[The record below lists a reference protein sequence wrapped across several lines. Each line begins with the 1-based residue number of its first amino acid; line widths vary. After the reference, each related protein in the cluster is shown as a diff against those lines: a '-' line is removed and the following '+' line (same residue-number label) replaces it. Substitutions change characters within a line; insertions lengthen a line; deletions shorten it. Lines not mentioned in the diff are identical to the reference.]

1 MPNFA
6 YIIKDAKGARIE
18 GMLKADTLDVAVDKL
33 SKEGNTIISVKAAA
47 EGAFKGKLSL
57 FDKVMLAIYK
67 FRTGVSLKTL
77 VFFTR
82 QLSTMFSAGLTIEKA
97 ITDLEKEEKN
107 KKFAKVLR
115 KLSDD
120 IRKGYSLSEAMQ
132 QHPGVF
138 NPLYVAL
145 VTAGEVSGTLHT
157 VLDELADY
165 LEKIEDTRRKV
176 YSALA
181 YPIFIIIFLFF
192 VVWGMFYYIIPMFA
206 DVYANFHAD
215 LPAPTR
221 VAISISNFIT
231 NNVFMFIIIVLL
243 VILTFFL
250 VNLTDK
256 GRYIFDTV
264 KLRIPVI
271 GKVISNSIM
280 SKFSRTFS
288 ILMAA
293 GVPIMDTMEL
303 TENVVQNAVI
313 ESAVRKARVMVKEGY
328 GVANSFRKT
337 GMFPPTLL
345 QMISTGEETG
355 DMDKLLSKAAE
366 FYEKLVD
373 SVIDRLTS
381 LIEPL
386 LIIFMAVIVGS
397 IIVVIYLP
405 IFDLGEAMS
414 QGLR

>member
-97 ITDLEKEEKN
+97 ITDLEKEEKS

-231 NNVFMFIIIVLL
+231 NNVFMFIVIVLL

-328 GVANSFRKT
+328 GVANAFRRT

>member
-6 YIIKDAKGARIE
+6 YVVKDAKGARVE
-18 GMLKADTLDVAVDKL
+18 GVIKADTLDMAVDKL
-33 SKEGNTIISVKAAA
+33 AKEGSTIISVKAAS

-57 FDKVMLAIYK
+57 FDKLMFTFYK
-67 FRTGVSLKTL
+67 WRTGVSLRTL

-107 KKFAKVLR
+107 KRFSRVLR
-115 KLSDD
+115 KISDD

-157 VLDELADY
+157 VLDELAEY

-176 YSALA
+176 VSAMA
-181 YPIFIIIFLFF
+181 YPIFILVFLAF
-192 VVWGMFYYIIPMFA
+192 VTWALFYYIIPMFA
-206 DVYANFHAD
+206 EVYSDFGAE
-215 LPAPTR
+215 LPGPTLA
-221 VAISISNFIT
+221 AIAISNFIV
-231 NNVFMFIIIVLL
+231 NNVFGTILIVIAI
-243 VILTFFL
+243 VIGVFL
-250 VNLTDK
+250 IYLTDR
-256 GRYIFDTV
+256 GRYVIDGL
-264 KLRIPVI
+264 KLKIPVI
-271 GKVISNSIM
+271 GRVLSNSIM
-280 SKFSRTFS
+280 SKFARTFS

-303 TENVVQNAVI
+303 TENVVQNAVVEGGI
-313 ESAVRKARVMVKEGY
+313 RKARVLVKEGY
-328 GVANSFRKT
+328 GVANAFRRT
-337 GMFPPTLL
+337 GLFPPTLL
-345 QMISTGEETG
+345 QMIATGEETG
-355 DMDKLLSKAAE
+355 DMDKLLGKAAE

-386 LIIFMAVIVGS
+386 LIVIMAAIVGS

-405 IFDLGEAMS
+405 IFDLGDAIS
-414 QGLR
+414 QGYN

>member
-1 MPNFA
+1 MPTFA
-6 YIIKDAKGARIE
+6 YIVKDAKGARLE
-18 GMLKADTLDVAVDKL
+18 GMIKADTLDMAVDKL
-33 SKEGNTIISVKAAA
+33 AKEGSTIISVKAAA
-47 EGAFKGKLSL
+47 EGAFKGKMSL
-57 FDKVMLAIYK
+57 FDKLMLTIYK
-67 FRTGVSLKTL
+67 IRTGVSLKTL

-107 KKFAKVLR
+107 KRFSKVLR

-120 IRKGYSLSEAMQ
+120 IRKGFSLSEAME

-145 VTAGEVSGTLHT
+145 VKAGEVSGTLHT
-157 VLDELADY
+157 VLDELSDY

-176 YSALA
+176 YSAMA
-181 YPIFIIIFLFF
+181 YPVFMLIFLVV
-192 VVWGMFYYIIPMFA
+192 VVWVMFYWIIPLFA
-206 DVYANFHAD
+206 GVYKDFNAD
-215 LPAPTR
+215 LPAPT
-221 VAISISNFIT
+221 VLAINTSNFIV
-231 NNVFMFIIIVLL
+231 NNAFTAVLFVILAFFGLFLLYLTDRGRFIIDNI
-243 VILTFFL
+243 
-250 VNLTDK
+250 
-256 GRYIFDTV
+256 
-264 KLRIPVI
+264 KLKIPVI
-271 GKVISNSIM
+271 GAVLNNSIM

-303 TENVVQNAVI
+303 TENVVQNAVV
-313 ESAVRKARVMVKEGY
+313 EGAVRKARVMVKEGY
-328 GVANSFRKT
+328 GVANSFRRT

-345 QMISTGEETG
+345 QMIATGEETG
-355 DMDKLLSKAAE
+355 DMDKLLSKAAQ

-386 LIIFMAVIVGS
+386 LIVMMAVVVGG

-405 IFDLGEAMS
+405 IFDLGEAIS
-414 QGLR
+414 QGMK

>member
-6 YIIKDAKGARIE
+6 YIVKDAKGARVE
-18 GMLKADTLDVAVDKL
+18 GVIKAETLDMAVEKL
-33 SKEGNTIISVKAAA
+33 SREGSTIISVKAAS

-57 FDKVMLAIYK
+57 FDKVMLTIYK
-67 FRTGVSLKTL
+67 IRTGVTLKTL

-97 ITDLEKEEKN
+97 ITDLEREEKS
-107 KKFAKVLR
+107 KKFSKVLR
-115 KLSDD
+115 KIGDD
-120 IRKGYSLSEAMQ
+120 IRKGYSLSEAML

-145 VTAGEVSGTLHT
+145 VQAGEVSGTLHT

-176 YSALA
+176 TSAMA
-181 YPIFIIIFLFF
+181 YPVFILVFLI
-192 VVWGMFYYIIPMFA
+192 VVIWGMFYFIVPMFA
-206 DVYANFHAD
+206 EVYGNFNAD
-215 LPAPTR
+215 LPGPT
-221 VAISISNFIT
+221 VAAINISNFIV
-231 NNVFMFIIIVLL
+231 NNLFLAILIVIMAIAAL
-243 VILTFFL
+243 FL
-250 VNLTDK
+250 VNLTDR
-256 GRYIFDTV
+256 GRYVMDTI
-264 KLRIPVI
+264 KLRIPVV
-271 GKVISNSIM
+271 GSVVTNSIM

-303 TENVVQNAVI
+303 TENVVQNAVV
-313 ESAVRKARVMVKEGY
+313 EGAVRRARVLVKEGY
-328 GVANSFRKT
+328 GVANAFRRT
-337 GMFPPTLL
+337 GEFPPTLL
-345 QMISTGEETG
+345 QMLSTGEETG
-355 DMDKLLSKAAE
+355 DMDKLLGKAAQ

-386 LIIFMAVIVGS
+386 LIVLMGVVVGTIVI
-397 IIVVIYLP
+397 VIYLP
-405 IFDLGEAMS
+405 IFDLGEAIS
-414 QGLR
+414 QGLK

>member
-6 YIIKDAKGARIE
+6 YIVKDAKGARVE
-18 GMLKADTLDVAVDKL
+18 GMIKADTLDMAVDKL
-33 SKEGNTIISVKAAA
+33 AKEGSTIISVKAAA

-57 FDKVMLAIYK
+57 FDKLMLTIYK
-67 FRTGVSLKTL
+67 IRTGVSLKTL

-97 ITDLEKEEKN
+97 ITDLEKEEKH

-115 KLSDD
+115 KISDD
-120 IRKGYSLSEAMQ
+120 IRKGFSLSEAME

-145 VTAGEVSGTLHT
+145 VKAGEVSGTLHT
-157 VLDELADY
+157 VLDELSDY

-176 YSALA
+176 TSAMA
-181 YPIFIIIFLFF
+181 YPAFIMVFLMG
-192 VVWGMFYYIIPMFA
+192 VVWVMFYYIIPLFA
-206 DVYANFHAD
+206 GVYADFNAD
-215 LPAPTR
+215 LPAPTTI
-221 VAISISNFIT
+221 AINISNFIVA
-231 NNVFMFIIIVLL
+231 NVFAT
-243 VILTFFL
+243 ILMLILAVFGLFL
-250 VNLTDK
+250 VYLTDR
-256 GRYIFDTV
+256 GRYVMDSM
-264 KLRIPVI
+264 KLKIPVV
-271 GKVISNSIM
+271 GGVIKNSIM

-303 TENVVQNAVI
+303 TENVVQNAVV
-313 ESAVRKARVMVKEGY
+313 EAAVRKARVMVKEGY
-328 GVANSFRKT
+328 GVANAFRRT

-355 DMDKLLSKAAE
+355 DMDKLLGKAAQ

-386 LIIFMAVIVGS
+386 LIVIMALIVGS

-405 IFDLGEAMS
+405 IFDLGEAIS
-414 QGLR
+414 QGFR

>member
-6 YIIKDAKGARIE
+6 YIVKDAKGARVE
-18 GMLKADTLDVAVDKL
+18 GILKADTLDMAVDKL
-33 SKEGNTIISVKAAA
+33 AKEGSTIISVKAAA

-57 FDKVMLAIYK
+57 FDKIMLTIYK
-67 FRTGVSLKTL
+67 IRTGVSLKTL

-97 ITDLEKEEKN
+97 VTDLEKEEKN

-115 KLSDD
+115 RISDD
-120 IRKGYSLSEAMQ
+120 IRKGYSLSESME

-145 VTAGEVSGTLHT
+145 VKAGEVSGTLHT
-157 VLDELADY
+157 VLDELSDY

-176 YSALA
+176 ISAMA
-181 YPIFIIIFLFF
+181 YPVFIMIFLVF
-192 VVWGMFYYIIPMFA
+192 VIWVMFYYIVPMFA
-206 DVYANFHAD
+206 GVYADFNAE

-221 VAISISNFIT
+221 AAIAISNFIV
-231 NNVFMFIIIVLL
+231 NNVFLTILIVIGI
-243 VILTFFL
+243 VVAFFL
-250 VNLTDK
+250 VNLTDR
-256 GRYIFDTV
+256 GRYIMDSI
-264 KLRIPVI
+264 KLKIPVI
-271 GKVISNSIM
+271 GKVLSNSIM

-303 TENVVQNAVI
+303 TENVVQNAVV
-313 ESAVRKARVMVKEGY
+313 EGGVRRARVMVKEGY
-328 GVANSFRKT
+328 GVANAFRKT
-337 GMFPPTLL
+337 GIFPPTLL
-345 QMISTGEETG
+345 QMIATGEETG
-355 DMDKLLSKAAE
+355 DMDKLLGKAAQ

-386 LIIFMAVIVGS
+386 LIVIMAALVGS

-405 IFDLGEAMS
+405 IFDLGEAIS
-414 QGLR
+414 QGFN

>member
-6 YIIKDAKGARIE
+6 YIVKDAKGARVE
-18 GMLKADTLDVAVDKL
+18 GLIKADTLDMAIDKL
-33 SKEGNTIISVKAAA
+33 SKEGSTIISVKSAS

-57 FDKVMLAIYK
+57 FDKVMLTIYK
-67 FRTGVSLKTL
+67 IRTGVSLKTL

-82 QLSTMFSAGLTIEKA
+82 QLSTMFSAGLTIEKS

-107 KKFAKVLR
+107 RKFSRVLR
-115 KLSDD
+115 KISDD
-120 IRKGYSLSEAMQ
+120 IKKGYSLSEAME

-138 NPLYVAL
+138 NPLYIAL
-145 VTAGEVSGTLHT
+145 VKAGEVSGTLHT
-157 VLDELADY
+157 VLDELSDY

-176 YSALA
+176 MSAMA
-181 YPIFIIIFLFF
+181 YPIFIMIFLAA
-192 VVWGMFYYIIPMFA
+192 VVWGMFYYIIPQFA
-206 DVYANFHAD
+206 EVYSNFNAD
-215 LPAPTR
+215 LPGPTM
-221 VAISISNFIT
+221 VAINVSNFIT
-231 NNVFMFIIIVLL
+231 SNVIATI
-243 VILTFFL
+243 FL
-250 VNLTDK
+250 VLVFLFALFLIYLTDK
-256 GRYIFDTV
+256 GRFVIDAV
-264 KLRIPVI
+264 KLKIPII
-271 GKVISNSIM
+271 GQVVNNSIM

-303 TENVVQNAVI
+303 TENVVQNAVV
-313 ESAVRKARVMVKEGY
+313 EGAVRKARVMVKEGY
-328 GVANSFRKT
+328 GVANAFRKT
-337 GMFPPTLL
+337 NCFPPTLL

-355 DMDKLLSKAAE
+355 DMDKLLGKAAE

-386 LIIFMAVIVGS
+386 LIVMMAGIVGT

-405 IFDLGEAMS
+405 IFDLGEAIS
-414 QGLR
+414 QGFK

>member
-6 YIIKDAKGARIE
+6 YIVKDAKGARVE
-18 GMLKADTLDVAVDKL
+18 GILKADTLDMAVDKL
-33 SKEGNTIISVKAAA
+33 AKEGSTIISVKAAA

-57 FDKVMLAIYK
+57 FDKIMLTIYK
-67 FRTGVSLKTL
+67 IRTGVSLKTL

-107 KKFAKVLR
+107 KRFAKVLR
-115 KLSDD
+115 RISDD
-120 IRKGYSLSEAMQ
+120 IRKGYSLSESME

-145 VTAGEVSGTLHT
+145 VKAGEVSGTLHT
-157 VLDELADY
+157 VLDELSDY

-176 YSALA
+176 ISAMA
-181 YPIFIIIFLFF
+181 YPVFIMVFLVF
-192 VVWGMFYYIIPMFA
+192 VVWVMFYYIVPMFA
-206 DVYANFHAD
+206 GVYADFNAE

-221 VAISISNFIT
+221 AAIAISNFIV
-231 NNVFMFIIIVLL
+231 NNVFLTILIVIGI
-243 VILTFFL
+243 VVAFFL
-250 VNLTDK
+250 VNLTDR
-256 GRYIFDTV
+256 GRYIMDSI
-264 KLRIPVI
+264 KLKIPVI
-271 GKVISNSIM
+271 GKVIGNSIM

-303 TENVVQNAVI
+303 TENVVQNAVV
-313 ESAVRKARVMVKEGY
+313 EGGVRRARVMVKEGY
-328 GVANSFRKT
+328 GVANAFRKT
-337 GMFPPTLL
+337 GIFPPTLL
-345 QMISTGEETG
+345 QMIATGEETG
-355 DMDKLLSKAAE
+355 DMDKLLGKAAQ

-386 LIIFMAVIVGS
+386 LIVIMAALVGS

-405 IFDLGEAMS
+405 IFDLGEAIS
-414 QGLR
+414 QGFN

>member
-1 MPNFA
+1 MPTFA
-6 YIIKDAKGARIE
+6 YIVKDAKGARIE
-18 GMLKADTLDVAVDKL
+18 GMIKADTLDMAVDKL
-33 SKEGNTIISVKAAA
+33 AKEGSTIISVKAAA
-47 EGAFKGKLSL
+47 EGAFKGKMSL
-57 FDKVMLAIYK
+57 FDKLMLTIYK
-67 FRTGVSLKTL
+67 IRTGVSLKTL

-120 IRKGYSLSEAMQ
+120 IRKGFSLSEAME

-145 VTAGEVSGTLHT
+145 VKAGEVSGTLHT
-157 VLDELADY
+157 VLDELSDY

-176 YSALA
+176 YSAMA
-181 YPIFIIIFLFF
+181 YPVFMLCFLIL
-192 VVWGMFYYIIPMFA
+192 VVWIMFYWIIPMFA
-206 DVYANFHAD
+206 AVYADFDAD
-215 LPAPTR
+215 LPAVTTL
-221 VAISISNFIT
+221 AINASNFIVNHAFST
-231 NNVFMFIIIVLL
+231 VLFSIVALFGLFLL
-243 VILTFFL
+243 Y
-250 VNLTDK
+250 LTDR
-256 GRYIFDTV
+256 GRYVMDAF
-264 KLRIPVI
+264 KLKIPVI
-271 GKVISNSIM
+271 GAVINNSIM

-303 TENVVQNAVI
+303 TENVVQNAVV
-313 ESAVRKARVMVKEGY
+313 EGAVRRARVMVKEGY
-328 GVANSFRKT
+328 GVANSFRRT

-355 DMDKLLSKAAE
+355 DMDKLLSKAAQ

-386 LIIFMAVIVGS
+386 LIVMMAVVVGG
-397 IIVVIYLP
+397 IIIVIYLP
-405 IFDLGEAMS
+405 IFDLGEAIS
-414 QGLR
+414 QGMK

>member
-6 YIIKDAKGARIE
+6 YIVKDAKGARVE
-18 GMLKADTLDVAVDKL
+18 GILKADTLDMAVDKL
-33 SKEGNTIISVKAAA
+33 AKEGSTIISVKAAA

-57 FDKVMLAIYK
+57 FDKIMLTIYK
-67 FRTGVSLKTL
+67 IRTGVSLKTL

-115 KLSDD
+115 RISDD
-120 IRKGYSLSEAMQ
+120 IRKGYSLSEAME

-145 VTAGEVSGTLHT
+145 VKAGEVSGTLHT
-157 VLDELADY
+157 VLDELSDY

-176 YSALA
+176 ISAMA
-181 YPIFIIIFLFF
+181 YPVFIMVFLVF
-192 VVWGMFYYIIPMFA
+192 VVWVMFYYIVPMFA
-206 DVYANFHAD
+206 GVYADFNAE

-221 VAISISNFIT
+221 AAIAISNFIV
-231 NNVFMFIIIVLL
+231 NNVFLTILIVIGI
-243 VILTFFL
+243 VIAFFL
-250 VNLTDK
+250 VNLTDR
-256 GRYIFDTV
+256 GRYIMDSI
-264 KLRIPVI
+264 KLKIPVI
-271 GKVISNSIM
+271 GKVIGNSIM

-303 TENVVQNAVI
+303 TENVVQNAVV
-313 ESAVRKARVMVKEGY
+313 EGGVRRARVMVKEGY
-328 GVANSFRKT
+328 GVANAFRKT
-337 GMFPPTLL
+337 GLFPPTLL
-345 QMISTGEETG
+345 QMIATGEETG
-355 DMDKLLSKAAE
+355 DMDKLLGKAAQ

-386 LIIFMAVIVGS
+386 LIVIMAALVGS

-405 IFDLGEAMS
+405 IFDLGEAIS
-414 QGLR
+414 QGFN

>member
-1 MPNFA
+1 MPNFS
-6 YIIKDAKGARIE
+6 YIVKDAKGARIE
-18 GMLKADTLDVAVDKL
+18 GIIKGDTLDMAVEKL
-33 SKEGNTIISVKAAA
+33 AKEGNTIISVKAAS

-57 FDKVMLAIYK
+57 FDKLMLTIYK
-67 FRTGVSLKTL
+67 IRTGVSLRVL

-97 ITDLEKEEKN
+97 ITDLEKEEKH
-107 KKFAKVLR
+107 KKFARVLR
-115 KLSDD
+115 KLGDD
-120 IRKGYSLSEAMQ
+120 IRKGFSLSEAME

-145 VTAGEVSGTLHT
+145 VKAGEVSGTLHT
-157 VLDELADY
+157 VLDELSDY

-176 YSALA
+176 ASAMA
-181 YPIFIIIFLFF
+181 YPMFIMVFLMG
-192 VVWGMFYYIIPMFA
+192 VIWIMFYYIIPLFA
-206 DVYANFHAD
+206 GVYADFDAE
-215 LPAPTR
+215 LPAPT
-221 VAISISNFIT
+221 VLAINISNFVT
-231 NNVFMFIIIVLL
+231 DNVFATFLL
-243 VILTFFL
+243 LIASFVGLFL
-250 VNLTDK
+250 IYLTDR
-256 GRYIFDTV
+256 GRYFIDAF
-264 KLRIPVI
+264 KLRIPVV
-271 GKVISNSIM
+271 GSVIKNSIM

-303 TENVVQNAVI
+303 TENVVQNAVV
-313 ESAVRKARVMVKEGY
+313 EGGVRRARVMVKEGY
-328 GVANSFRKT
+328 GVANSFRRT
-337 GMFPPTLL
+337 GLFPPTLL

-355 DMDKLLSKAAE
+355 DMDKLLGKAAQ

-386 LIIFMAVIVGS
+386 LIVIMATVVGS

-405 IFDLGEAMS
+405 IFDLGEAIS
-414 QGLR
+414 QGYK

>member
-6 YIIKDAKGARIE
+6 YIIKDAKGARVE
-18 GMLKADTLDVAVDKL
+18 GILKADTLDMAVDKL
-33 SKEGNTIISVKAAA
+33 AKEGSTIISVKAAA

-57 FDKVMLAIYK
+57 FDKIMLTIYK
-67 FRTGVSLKTL
+67 IRTGVSLKTL

-115 KLSDD
+115 RISDD
-120 IRKGYSLSEAMQ
+120 IRKGYSLSEAME

-145 VTAGEVSGTLHT
+145 VKAGEVSGTLHT
-157 VLDELADY
+157 VLDELSDY

-176 YSALA
+176 ISAMA
-181 YPIFIIIFLFF
+181 YPVFIMVFLVF
-192 VVWGMFYYIIPMFA
+192 VVWVMFYYIVPMFA
-206 DVYANFHAD
+206 GVYADFNAE

-221 VAISISNFIT
+221 AAIAISNFIV
-231 NNVFMFIIIVLL
+231 NNVFLTILIVIGI
-243 VILTFFL
+243 VIAFFL
-250 VNLTDK
+250 VNLTDR
-256 GRYIFDTV
+256 GRYIMDSI
-264 KLRIPVI
+264 KLKIPVI
-271 GKVISNSIM
+271 GKVIGNSIM

-303 TENVVQNAVI
+303 TENVVQNAVV
-313 ESAVRKARVMVKEGY
+313 EGGVRRARVMVKEGY
-328 GVANSFRKT
+328 GVANAFRKT
-337 GMFPPTLL
+337 GLFPPTLL
-345 QMISTGEETG
+345 QMIATGEETG
-355 DMDKLLSKAAE
+355 DMDKLLGKAAQ

-386 LIIFMAVIVGS
+386 LIVIMAALVGS

-405 IFDLGEAMS
+405 IFDLGEAIS
-414 QGLR
+414 QGFN